1 MVNRG
6 NGSITVFLSLV
17 GIIIMALLGTLIE
30 TARFTICA
38 NHGRRCLQTAV
49 RALMTEYSRPLYKN
63 YDLFFLE
70 DKGKPFQDVIGSYVG
85 SSLQNKENK
94 TGFNLFNKKYLDFYD
109 GIMTNLNIKSKF
121 YAGENLAYGLE
132 KEINEFMKNNLPKE
146 LIKGHQILKMQMK
159 DLRS

>member
-63 YDLFFLE
+63 YDLFL
-70 DKGKPFQDVIGSYVG
+70 P
-85 SSLQNKENK
+85 
-94 TGFNLFNKKYLDFYD
+94 T
-109 GIMTNLNIKSKF
+109 
-121 YAGENLAYGLE
+121 AH
-132 KEINEFMKNNLPKE
+132 NLPCEYE
-146 LIKGHQILKMQMK
+146 LLSLYNGSFHAVAGN
-159 DLRS
+159 